1 MTTPLDALSRQQRTF
16 VLGFMQSGNAYQAA
30 LNAGYS
36 DLVAAQ
42 AGDILLRNDLV
53 KKALRALRATHRESV
68 RQQVMLAT
76 TDAIGVMMDVMRD
89 PVMPPNARIQAAKE
103 IMAVSGVAPPLPW
116 WPRRSSPRMPRRAA
130 AIRTRI
136 PTRPSWARS
145 R

>member
-103 IMAVSGVAPPLPW
+103 IMAVSGVAPPKEATEDTATDDVLDALP
-116 WPRRSSPRMPRRAA
+116 PAKVSLALA
-130 AIRTRI
+130 EAKK
-136 PTRPSWARS
+136 
-145 R
+145 